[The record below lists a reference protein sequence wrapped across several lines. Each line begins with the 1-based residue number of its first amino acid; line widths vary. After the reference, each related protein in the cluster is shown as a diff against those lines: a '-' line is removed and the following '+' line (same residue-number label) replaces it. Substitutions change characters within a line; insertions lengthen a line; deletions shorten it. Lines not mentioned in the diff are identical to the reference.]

1 MPETGIGNADRNSS
15 GRTVTR
21 RNDEETDRINF
32 TTAEQTH
39 TGWDHA
45 ANAYYAGELGKW
57 NIDFNADYLFKR
69 SHSDQNAINNDD
81 ATVQADSRMRSSLYA
96 AKLVVSASLWNGR
109 FSFGTEETF
118 TNRHDIFTQ
127 NGFSADAD
135 DHIKQSV
142 YAAFADYSKSIR
154 HWKLNMGIRYEHQQ
168 TDYHEKE

>member
-1 MPETGIGNADRNSS
+1 MQTEIHPVEPSPG
-15 GRTVTR
+15 

-81 ATVQADSRMRSSLYA
+81 ATVQADSRMRSS
-96 AKLVVSASLWNGR
+96 SMPPSW
-109 FSFGTEETF
+109 
-118 TNRHDIFTQ
+118 
-127 NGFSADAD
+127 
-135 DHIKQSV
+135 
-142 YAAFADYSKSIR
+142 
-154 HWKLNMGIRYEHQQ
+154 
-168 TDYHEKE
+168 

>member
-1 MPETGIGNADRNSS
+1 MQPCKQ
-15 GRTVTR
+15 TVVC
-21 RNDEETDRINF
+21 
-32 TTAEQTH
+32 
-39 TGWDHA
+39 A
-45 ANAYYAGELGKW
+45 APLCRQAG
-57 NIDFNADYLFKR
+57 
-69 SHSDQNAINNDD
+69 SQCP
-81 ATVQADSRMRSSLYA
+81 
-96 AKLVVSASLWNGR
+96 LWNGR

-168 TDYHEKE
+168 TDYYEKE

>member
-1 MPETGIGNADRNSS
+1 M
-15 GRTVTR
+15 
-21 RNDEETDRINF
+21 
-32 TTAEQTH
+32 
-39 TGWDHA
+39 
-45 ANAYYAGELGKW
+45 
-57 NIDFNADYLFKR
+57 
-69 SHSDQNAINNDD
+69 NNDD

-96 AKLVVSASLWNGR
+96 AKLVVSAPLWNGR

-142 YAAFADYSKSIR
+142 YAAFADYSRSIR

-168 TDYHEKE
+168 TDYYEKGIRIDAQSPTYNDIIPVLAASWSHNGKSFSLSYRLRKNNPIIAY